1 MKYPVSIEITE
12 VGPRDGLQ
20 NQGSIIATDKKVAF
34 VDALSK
40 TGLQRIEV
48 SSFVNPKWVPQLADA
63 SEVFSHIH
71 REKNVKYTALI
82 PNMQGW
88 DRALEVGVDEIGLMT
103 AASETFCERNIN
115 TSISGSI
122 EQIQPLVEVA
132 HANSVLARA
141 YVSCVVACP
150 YEGRIDPQHVR
161 RVVEQLLDVGVDDI
175 SLGDT
180 IGVAVPT
187 DLDKIYDA
195 LSGVLSPED
204 SILHLHDTQ
213 ETAIECALAAM
224 ELGVHRF
231 DTSSGGLGG
240 CPYAPGAA
248 GNLATEDLVFLA
260 NQKGI
265 HTGVDL
271 DALIVAVQEL
281 EGSLDSPP
289 KSRVYKSSSCQDPSS
304 REK

>member
-1 MKYPVSIEITE
+1 MH
-12 VGPRDGLQ
+12 
-20 NQGSIIATDKKVAF
+20 
-34 VDALSK
+34 LSK

-271 DALIVAVQEL
+271 DALIVAVQEH
-281 EGSLDSPP
+281 
-289 KSRVYKSSSCQDPSS
+289 
-304 REK
+304 